1 MSAPPNDPQFVTIV
15 LGATGGPRE
24 ENLSAYLLAPV
35 GSSDFIAL
43 DAGTLLTGIRQ
54 AEVKG
59 SFGDGAVPQDSP
71 LAPEGWI
78 LQHRIVAYLIS
89 HAHLDHVAGL
99 ILNSQDDT
107 AKKIIGLGCTIDA
120 LRDHLFNGR
129 IWPNFGTEGAGHQL
143 RQYQYQRV
151 VPGQEYRVCGTSL
164 SVEPFVLSHAAHC
177 PSTAFLIQIQWV
189 LHAVF
194 WRYRT

>member
-1 MSAPPNDPQFVTIV
+1 
-15 LGATGGPRE
+15 
-24 ENLSAYLLAPV
+24 
-35 GSSDFIAL
+35 
-43 DAGTLLTGIRQ
+43 
-54 AEVKG
+54 
-59 SFGDGAVPQDSP
+59 
-71 LAPEGWI
+71 
-78 LQHRIVAYLIS
+78 
-89 HAHLDHVAGL
+89 L

-120 LRDHLFNGR
+120 LRDHLLNGR

-177 PSTAFLIQIQWV
+177 PSTAFLI
-189 LHAVF
+189 VF